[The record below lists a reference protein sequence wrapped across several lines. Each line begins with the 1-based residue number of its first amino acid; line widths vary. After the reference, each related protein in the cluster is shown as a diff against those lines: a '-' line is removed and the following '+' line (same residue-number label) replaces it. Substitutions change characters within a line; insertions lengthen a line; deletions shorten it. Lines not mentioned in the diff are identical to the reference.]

1 MPVRPEELLG
11 QALDGDESAFVALLD
26 LLEQPVYAYFR
37 RRRVS
42 PEDAEDLTQ
51 QVFLALLDPGARF
64 DERRG
69 VLRGFVFGI
78 ARRVWL
84 KHMTSTGRTPSS
96 LPTDVLDASLETPDS
111 AADRAEQCALV
122 VAAIDGLPERARDVL
137 TLRFHQGLS
146 IAEIADAMSLPENTV
161 KSHLFRARTQLR
173 ESIGSKLDMKEGH

>member
-51 QVFLALLDPGARF
+51 QVFLTLLNAGARF

-78 ARRVWL
+78 ARRV
-84 KHMTSTGRTPSS
+84 
-96 LPTDVLDASLETPDS
+96 
-111 AADRAEQCALV
+111 
-122 VAAIDGLPERARDVL
+122 
-137 TLRFHQGLS
+137 
-146 IAEIADAMSLPENTV
+146 
-161 KSHLFRARTQLR
+161 
-173 ESIGSKLDMKEGH
+173 